1 MVAAIRRIARSREE
15 SIMERKPMG
24 ALLRDLQTRAAVQD
38 WLEALVAEMETSPSY
53 NVIRRLRVVYRKM

>member
-1 MVAAIRRIARSREE
+1 
-15 SIMERKPMG
+15 MERKPMG